1 MDTRWLST
9 QPVLERI
16 QKKWGTITQYFCT
29 FVKNSNDQN
38 EKNARKTARYKRIL
52 EFLEPGQN
60 QLMYTT
66 ICWAIHLAKKT
77 KSFLTMFQK
86 EGPMVQRLWS
96 ASNVLVKTIME
107 MFLKKAPDVDKELE
121 QLDLSV
127 RSGWKKVEHLDI
139 GDVVRT
145 ALLKISPDLKE
156 DLLRKFRSSAKAM
169 AAYLQVQLPITNSV
183 LKWCF
188 YLCPVTRKSVVEE
201 DQPEVKKSVLRQ
213 DSCTWRGNFNDSVLK
228 ILRS

>member
-1 MDTRWLST
+1 
-9 QPVLERI
+9 
-16 QKKWGTITQYFCT
+16 
-29 FVKNSNDQN
+29 
-38 EKNARKTARYKRIL
+38 
-52 EFLEPGQN
+52 
-60 QLMYTT
+60 
-66 ICWAIHLAKKT
+66 
-77 KSFLTMFQK
+77 
-86 EGPMVQRLWS
+86 MVQRLWS

-107 MFLKKAPDVDKELE
+107 MFLKKAPDLDKKLE

-145 ALLKISPDLKE
+145 ALSKVSPDLKE
-156 DLLRKFRSSAKAM
+156 DLLHKFRSSAKAM

-183 LKWCF
+183 LKRCF

-201 DQPEVKKSVLRQ
+201 DQPEVKKTVLRQ

-228 ILRS
+228 TLRS